1 MLYTA
6 DVQADVEQGQAV
18 VLTYADKMADV
29 QADVE
34 QGEEVMQNLLGHS
47 IHCIESAPFIEPCHT
62 SAPSLVYTIYTY
74 IYIAQQGCRSISTH
88 VCVYVC
94 VRERERITS
103 YVACRR

>member
-6 DVQADVEQGQAV
+6 DMQADVEQGQEV

-62 SAPSLVYTIYTY
+62 SAPTLVYTIYTY
-74 IYIAQQGCRSISTH
+74 IFSAARLWVYIYAC
-88 VCVYVC
+88 VCVC
-94 VRERERITS
+94 V
-103 YVACRR
+103 